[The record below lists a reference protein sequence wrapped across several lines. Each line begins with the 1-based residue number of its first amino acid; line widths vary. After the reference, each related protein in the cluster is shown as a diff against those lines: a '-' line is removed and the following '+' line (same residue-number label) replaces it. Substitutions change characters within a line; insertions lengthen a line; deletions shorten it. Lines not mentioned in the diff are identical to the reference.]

1 MRDLP
6 AKQKRPLQV
15 FVAALS
21 RNKERD
27 CDDESVL
34 RIGMCCSFLL
44 MATSYYRRAGNR
56 GQNRWLDIGKNYFQ
70 QKNTGKILAGI
81 TVSVR

>member
-6 AKQKRPLQV
+6 AKQKRPLPA

-21 RNKERD
+21 SNKEMNYD
-27 CDDESVL
+27 CEL
-34 RIGMCCSFLL
+34 LELSFLL
-44 MATSYYRRAGNR
+44 MATSYHRRTGNC
-56 GQNRWLDIGKNYFQ
+56 GQNRCPDIGKNYFQ

-81 TVSVR
+81 TVSGH

>member
-6 AKQKRPLQV
+6 AKQKRPLRV
-15 FVAALS
+15 FAAALS

-27 CDDESVL
+27 CDDESLTYWNVL
-34 RIGMCCSFLL
+34 FLPADGYIIASTDGKL
-44 MATSYYRRAGNR
+44 RAKQIAGYR
-56 GQNRWLDIGKNYFQ
+56 QKLLST
-70 QKNTGKILAGI
+70 KNTGKILAGI